1 MIARPEIGE
10 FLRQAEKLV
19 EGLHDARR
27 SSAAERKRPIIFVC
41 QGLGGLLIEK
51 AILMLRDHTQIYKD
65 LIDNLAFHWEEVS
78 RFDSLIA
85 RELAASTDKQFWA
98 LTLPFPVCQ
107 YFENLET
114 IYQWKQRLLMW
125 DQERTDHL
133 CNGHTVNR
141 WSVLKHNWNRSR
153 RFLDVDHRTICSLS
167 YCTGQITIS
176 FAVDLH
182 AMIDKAL
189 TRGNSSSWS
198 EDMSFVESLEWFPPL
213 QTPASSSTPTG
224 ASNVSPTRVV
234 HVAPAQSTRD
244 GYVRSNPT
252 PTRPNMTS
260 REHSGHRVSGEV
272 NENQANDN
280 SSELQA
286 TMRRTISSK
295 FTTDDYKIGWI
306 SALAFEAAAAEVML
320 DEKHPDLPLDS
331 RDSILYKLG
340 RIGSHNVVIACLPA
354 GYMGT
359 SAATVVASHMQSKFR
374 SMKFGF
380 MVGIGGGVPSAENDI
395 RLGDVVVSKPFD
407 RHGGVV
413 QWDFGKAEESGSR
426 ATGHLAAPPNLL
438 LSVVGR
444 LEADHEQGVHKYTS
458 HIERFNKDPNLKNF
472 RRPENEPDKLFRATY
487 SHAGGPDCSRC
498 DLRYLWRYPQR
509 SMQDP
514 ILKVHYGTIAS
525 GNQVIK
531 SAQTRDNIVNA
542 LGGRILCFEMEAAG
556 LMNTFQCLVIRGIGD
571 YCDSH
576 KHDKWQR
583 YAAANAAA
591 YTRELVLTIPVDESV
606 G

>member
-1 MIARPEIGE
+1 MWWFHDEIARPEIGE

-51 AILMLRDHTQIYKD
+51 
-65 LIDNLAFHWEEVS
+65 
-78 RFDSLIA
+78 
-85 RELAASTDKQFWA
+85 
-98 LTLPFPVCQ
+98 
-107 YFENLET
+107 
-114 IYQWKQRLLMW
+114 RLLMW
-125 DQERTDHL
+125 DQERTGYGRL
-133 CNGHTVNR
+133 RALEPNP
-141 WSVLKHNWNRSR
+141 
-153 RFLDVDHRTICSLS
+153 
-167 YCTGQITIS
+167 
-176 FAVDLH
+176 
-182 AMIDKAL
+182 DKAQHDL
-189 TRGNSSSWS
+189 SRTFKSSGVWRGQR
-198 EDMSFVESLEWFPPL
+198 EPDKRQL
-213 QTPASSSTPTG
+213 QRASGNHAT
-224 ASNVSPTRVV
+224 N
-234 HVAPAQSTRD
+234 HFFKIHD
-244 GYVRSNPT
+244 GR
-252 PTRPNMTS
+252 
-260 REHSGHRVSGEV
+260 
-272 NENQANDN
+272 
-280 SSELQA
+280 LQD
-286 TMRRTISSK
+286 R
-295 FTTDDYKIGWI
+295 
-306 SALAFEAAAAEVML
+306 ALAFEAAAAEVML

-331 RDSILYKLG
+331 HDSILYKLG

-444 LEADHEQGVHKYTS
+444 LEADHEQGIHKYTS

-498 DLRYLWRYPQR
+498 DSRYLWRYPQR

-542 LGGRILCFEMEAAG
+542 LGSRILCFEMEAAG
-556 LMNTFQCLVIRGIGD
+556 LMNTFQCLVIRGISD

-591 YTRELVLTIPVDESV
+591 YTRELVLTIPVDELV

>member
-1 MIARPEIGE
+1 
-10 FLRQAEKLV
+10 
-19 EGLHDARR
+19 
-27 SSAAERKRPIIFVC
+27 
-41 QGLGGLLIEK
+41 
-51 AILMLRDHTQIYKD
+51 
-65 LIDNLAFHWEEVS
+65 
-78 RFDSLIA
+78 
-85 RELAASTDKQFWA
+85 
-98 LTLPFPVCQ
+98 
-107 YFENLET
+107 
-114 IYQWKQRLLMW
+114 
-125 DQERTDHL
+125 
-133 CNGHTVNR
+133 
-141 WSVLKHNWNRSR
+141 
-153 RFLDVDHRTICSLS
+153 
-167 YCTGQITIS
+167 
-176 FAVDLH
+176 
-182 AMIDKAL
+182 
-189 TRGNSSSWS
+189 
-198 EDMSFVESLEWFPPL
+198 
-213 QTPASSSTPTG
+213 
-224 ASNVSPTRVV
+224 
-234 HVAPAQSTRD
+234 
-244 GYVRSNPT
+244 
-252 PTRPNMTS
+252 MTS
-260 REHSGHRVSGEV
+260 QEHSGHRVSGEV

-444 LEADHEQGVHKYTS
+444 LEADHEQGIHKYTS

-498 DLRYLWRYPQR
+498 DSRYLWRYPQR

-542 LGGRILCFEMEAAG
+542 LG
-556 LMNTFQCLVIRGIGD
+556 
-571 YCDSH
+571 
-576 KHDKWQR
+576 
-583 YAAANAAA
+583 
-591 YTRELVLTIPVDESV
+591 
-606 G
+606 